1 MVNLFI
7 FYFLSF
13 YSKHMKYNRFEDLP
27 VWQQARA
34 YMKKAY
40 GLIKSNHDFAKDFSL
55 VDQFKRAV
63 LSIMLN
69 IAEGFERG
77 GNKELSNFVNIA
89 KGSAGEVRSILYVL
103 LDNQY
108 ITAQDFENAK
118 KEIEE
123 ISAALSNFRNY
134 LVKNLSYKKF
144 SSVRG

>member
-1 MVNLFI
+1 
-7 FYFLSF
+7 
-13 YSKHMKYNRFEDLP
+13 MKYNRFEDLP

-40 GLIKSNHDFAKDFSL
+40 GLIKANREFARDYSL

-103 LDNQY
+103 LDNGY
-108 ITAQDFENAK
+108 ITSKEFELAK
-118 KEIEE
+118 CEIEE
-123 ISAALSNFRNY
+123 ISSALSNFRQY
-134 LVKNLSYKKF
+134 LLNNVSYKKLAN
-144 SSVRG
+144 SSR